1 MGFPACSN
9 RLSRTVEKPFP
20 CYRKCISTLSFRQ
33 YLDIQEVMFLYLKT
47 AYTEA
52 EWLPSGFGRFSATLR
67 RMNIHSFIII
77 LHEYAFLLCVSS
89 SAFPLLGS
97 PFFPFHRGCL
107 VVLLVFYYDTFV
119 SFFISVHSLSFVLRM
134 ICCHFPAY
142 CCCMVVLCLS
152 PRQLVLL

>member
-1 MGFPACSN
+1 M
-9 RLSRTVEKPFP
+9 
-20 CYRKCISTLSFRQ
+20 
-33 YLDIQEVMFLYLKT
+33 YLKT
-47 AYTEA
+47 AYAEA

-119 SFFISVHSLSFVLRM
+119 SFFISVHSLSFVFTDDLLP
-134 ICCHFPAY
+134 FPG
-142 CCCMVVLCLS
+142 
-152 PRQLVLL
+152 LLLLHGCPLPFSSSVGAFII